1 MFATRTRLAAAW
13 AIDLYLGH
21 ALWFCITTQAALPE
35 MQGGVFW
42 LLPVVTARLLLT
54 QIASTPGR
62 HALAI
67 DIHDRLDSR
76 VARGE
81 DVFSRLLGT
90 AFLFFGVQLLIQ
102 AATRAPT
109 AVPFGPGDDAA
120 LLVLGPYVLAAMFI
134 SSAIELLRLGRLGWY
149 GAMAGCIATMF
160 WVLLAQRPTIS
171 MIWARGANPSLS
183 ATSATSAASAGDVA
197 SSTWPQP
204 SQIRKATG
212 SLASWL
218 CPQARK
224 ALREASRWTSPCST
238 RKSRAR

>member
-134 SSAIELLRLGRLGWY
+134 SSAIELLRLGRLGWC

-160 WVLLAQRPTIS
+160 WVLLDGAAVDAWLTGALAYNRAQ
-171 MIWARGANPSLS
+171 AGLALRGEEVQAFLAVAKPAMLL
-183 ATSATSAASAGDVA
+183 AASFGMALLTTMHGQFFQ
-197 SSTWPQP
+197 T
-204 SQIRKATG
+204 
-212 SLASWL
+212 
-218 CPQARK
+218 AREPTPTEEF
-224 ALREASRWTSPCST
+224 LREPD
-238 RKSRAR
+238 RA